1 MYHPRIKGSYYD
13 MGRSYAAILYRHGF
27 RVAAQPEEKL
37 DFAAKSESEVRR
49 VFPEILDEIR
59 GFAEG
64 CHASYSDMAA
74 FMLTIGAFKPQPM
87 CSSFAAFNGSD
98 VIFGRNYD
106 FFYSF
111 KKYTE
116 SYLTAPQDA
125 FISLGHSDVFIGRED
140 GINEDGLAVAM
151 TGLCDKA
158 VKPGIS
164 FALAVRSVLDK
175 CASVKEASESIL
187 DMHAS
192 ANANFLLADDTGD
205 MAVAEVSPDKVMI
218 RRPENGENFIVCTN
232 HFVLPEMQQYEDLE
246 RRKIEN
252 WDTIPRYLAISE
264 SIRKEGRKM
273 SLEAAQRIM
282 SDHTG
287 YVCSHQDKIKL
298 GTLWSIT
305 AGLKN
310 LDVFRAEGNPCRTK
324 YKEDQRL
331 KREIH
336 RKKRAN

>member
-1 MYHPRIKGSYYD
+1 MYHPRIRGSYYE
-13 MGRSYAAILYRHGF
+13 MGRNYGAILYRHGF
-27 RVAAQPEEKL
+27 RVTAQSKEKL
-37 DFAAKSESEVRR
+37 DFGVKSEPEVKR

-64 CHASYSDMAA
+64 CHASYEDLAA

-116 SYLTAPQDA
+116 SYLTAPENA

-140 GINEDGLAVAM
+140 GINENGLAIAM
-151 TGLCDKA
+151 TGVSDRT
-158 VKPGIS
+158 VKPGVS
-164 FALAVRSVLDK
+164 FVLAVRSVLDK
-175 CASVKEASESIL
+175 CANVRDASRNLL

-192 ANANFLLADDTGD
+192 TNANFLLADNAGD
-205 MAVAEVSPDKVMI
+205 MAVAEVSPDKAVI
-218 RRPENGENFIVCTN
+218 REQEDDDDFIVCTN
-232 HFVLPEMQQYEDLE
+232 HFVLPEMQQYENLE
-246 RRKIEN
+246 RRKAEN
-252 WDTIPRYLAISE
+252 WDTIPRYITISE
-264 SIRKEGRKM
+264 GVRKAGRKM
-273 SLEAAQRIM
+273 NVEAAQRIM

-287 YVCSHQDKIKL
+287 YVCSHQNRIKL

-324 YKEDQRL
+324 YKEDPRL
-331 KREIH
+331 KEAAQK
-336 RKKRAN
+336 RKHKS